1 MAKSYSN
8 EPATRGM
15 LDESVQ
21 AILEGMDR
29 MAEGFRNQ
37 VNTRFENVDT
47 RFDNL
52 EAKIDLTRK
61 EFKDEIDGLKADL
74 SDTPSRREFQDL
86 KARVDKHH
94 PLS

>member
-1 MAKSYSN
+1 MAESDSN
-8 EPATRGM
+8 EPVTRGM
-15 LDESVQ
+15 LDEAVQ
-21 AILEGMDR
+21 AILEGMDG
-29 MAEGFRNQ
+29 MVEGFRNE
-37 VNTRFENVDT
+37 VNQHFEKVDN

-52 EAKIDLTRK
+52 GAKIDLTRK

-74 SDTPSRREFQDL
+74 SDTPSRREYQEL